1 MKIEFTLFPVATDI
15 DFLTSQINQESVG
28 FGRATTF
35 AFFVRNQFNS
45 IIAGA
50 NGSVIFGAIYT
61 DQLWVDKNHRKSGWG
76 TKLMDV

>member
-35 AFFVRNQFNS
+35 TFFVRNQFNS